1 MSIEL
6 TWWIKHQKHI
16 TTRLVATDKNVVICY
31 SGLLIEVNLRHWFL
45 ILDED
50 TLVDFPKPQLLQQKE
65 KRQVVGEQSK

>member
-16 TTRLVATDKNVVICY
+16 KTRLVATDKKVVICY
-31 SGLLIEVNLRHWFL
+31 SGILIKVNLRHWFL

-50 TLVDFPKPQLLQQKE
+50 TLVDFLKPQLVHQKE
-65 KRQVVGEQSK
+65 KMQVVGERSK